1 MALVLPLG
9 PLWPALLRGGR
20 SAGDTE
26 LCPTQAHRG
35 WGAELRFGGAT
46 ASLPAVSSPRL
57 WVGLR
62 WVPGAGPCVP
72 GRVQSWGVRC
82 EHSGGTAL
90 SARGQLRQTLRSGEG
105 GHSRASS
112 PLSPAPSPSLPHLTV
127 LAGVHGGAQGAAEV
141 FDKVPGVAEG
151 ADNTVL
157 VGAVGVGDQPFVGAL
172 GRPDGAPDLTE
183 REHPQG

>member
-26 LCPTQAHRG
+26 LCPTQAHQG

-46 ASLPAVSSPRL
+46 ASLPAVSSPGL

-82 EHSGGTAL
+82 EHSRGTAL
-90 SARGQLRQTLRSGEG
+90 SARGRLRQTLRSGEG
-105 GHSRASS
+105 GTAEHRPLCPQRPPRPYHTSQCLPGFMGEPRGQPKCSTKSRELLRV
-112 PLSPAPSPSLPHLTV
+112 PITRYLSGLWGSVTSPSWELS
-127 LAGVHGGAQGAAEV
+127 GV
-141 FDKVPGVAEG
+141 
-151 ADNTVL
+151 
-157 VGAVGVGDQPFVGAL
+157 
-172 GRPDGAPDLTE
+172 RTE
-183 REHPQG
+183 HQT